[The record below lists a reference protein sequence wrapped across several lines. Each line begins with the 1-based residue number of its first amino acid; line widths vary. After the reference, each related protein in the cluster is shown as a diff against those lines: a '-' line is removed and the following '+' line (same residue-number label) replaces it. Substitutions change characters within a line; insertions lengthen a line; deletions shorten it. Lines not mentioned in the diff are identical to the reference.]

1 MIAKLTNLYDIMVI
15 MFHIFQ
21 MEEVLPRQSGTY
33 LKIILG
39 SINVSILDNKARYDY
54 KDQYEQFKLIVTMI
68 GNNNFRNTFFRQI
81 KMHENMRRG
90 GGVFSS
96 ENHWTKSNIIFCIMK
111 NIIRISISGDISGVC
126 RGRAG
131 GNCQKAQLLFGS
143 KSSLLTISAE
153 RTASLILYQ

>member
-111 NIIRISISGDISGVC
+111 NIIRISISGGISGVC

-131 GNCQKAQLLFGS
+131 AIAKKHNFCSAQKAAYS
-143 KSSLLTISAE
+143 RSLQNVL
-153 RTASLILYQ
+153 RL